1 MIFLQFDQHVL
12 PNTDL
17 REVLLDNDRG
27 TDPLKLIFCLK
38 VAALSFYNPL
48 DRLAAK
54 VLEI

>member
-17 REVLLDNDRG
+17 SQVLLDNDRG
-27 TDPLKLIFCLK
+27 TDLKLIFCLK
-38 VAALSFYNPL
+38 VAAFSFCNPL